1 MLSITRPQ
9 GVQLHGPSKRQE
21 NSSQRQSTRGIYPTE
36 NIALHDSTL
45 QGKRRDNL
53 CGLEWPE
60 TGVNILN
67 QLAL

>member
-1 MLSITRPQ
+1 M
-9 GVQLHGPSKRQE
+9 VQARGKKILVRGSPPGAFTLQKTLPS
-21 NSSQRQSTRGIYPTE
+21 
-36 NIALHDSTL
+36 DSTL